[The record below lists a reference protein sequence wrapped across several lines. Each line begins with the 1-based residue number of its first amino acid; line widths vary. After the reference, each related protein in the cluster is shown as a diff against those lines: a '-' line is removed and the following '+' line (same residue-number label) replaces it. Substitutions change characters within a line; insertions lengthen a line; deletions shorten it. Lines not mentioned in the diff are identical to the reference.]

1 MRGGLMSGKS
11 AGQRAVEL
19 AAVLRVA
26 DEVGHPQM
34 HGADDVRRRGAG
46 GNDDDLEMPPY
57 APAHPL
63 HQRQPVEMGQGQLH
77 RHDADAAVRL
87 QRVERR
93 VGIVGYMDAM
103 AVPFEGVVHADAQR
117 AVRAGDQNGC
127 RRDVKAGAGRDRT
140 HRPRQG
146 SLQLDPHR
154 SPSPLGAWIA
164 VLKDYHAKQT
174 IMDAI
179 MVQNRAI
186 KNPIEIPQ
194 NFKGLGEIA

>member
-1 MRGGLMSGKS
+1 
-11 AGQRAVEL
+11 
-19 AAVLRVA
+19 
-26 DEVGHPQM
+26 
-34 HGADDVRRRGAG
+34 
-46 GNDDDLEMPPY
+46 
-57 APAHPL
+57 
-63 HQRQPVEMGQGQLH
+63 MGQGQLH

-93 VGIVGYMDAM
+93 DGVVGHMDAV
-103 AVPFEGVVHADAQR
+103 AVAFEGVVHADAQR
-117 AVRAGDQNGC
+117 AIRAGDQDG
-127 RRDVKAGAGRDRT
+127 RRRNMKAGAGLDRA

-186 KNPIEIPQ
+186 GKCLKIPQ
-194 NFKGLGEIA
+194 NFYGLGGRA